1 MMATRA
7 DRALR
12 ERIESEA
19 RQAEGL
25 RRDADRLNRRI
36 WEESAITEALMR
48 RIRLRWLGEQTEEAT
63 GDAHQD

>member
-12 ERIESEA
+12 ERVQSEA
-19 RQAEGL
+19 RQAEHL
-25 RRDADRLNRRI
+25 LRDAERLNRRI

-48 RIRLRWLGEQTEEAT
+48 RIRLRWLGEQAEEAT

>member
-25 RRDADRLNRRI
+25 RRDAERLNRRI
-36 WEESAITEALMR
+36 WEESTITEALMR
-48 RIRLRWLGEQTEEAT
+48 RIRLRWLGERIEEVDR
-63 GDAHQD
+63 DADQG